1 MSKTQPLPQ
10 SEERGLPPEAV
21 PEGTKGRILEAALQ
35 LFAERGFHGSSI
47 RDIGAAVGLRAANL
61 YLYFPSKEHLL
72 AELVRL
78 GHEVHHRYL
87 RRALIMGA
95 GSGPVEQVK
104 SVVRAHVRA
113 HAQYPALVSVANH
126 EARALPPELLEPA
139 LVFRH
144 DSIAIVT
151 EVVQR
156 GVDEGLFAVT
166 STWLATA
173 AISAMGMRVASW
185 YRPDAGF
192 SIDDIAENYAEF
204 AIRLLTPLVSRKARR
219 E

>member
-1 MSKTQPLPQ
+1 MTKTRPAALPPD
-10 SEERGLPPEAV
+10 GLPPEAV

-35 LFAERGFHGSSI
+35 LFAERGFHGTSI

-78 GHEVHHRYL
+78 GYEIHHRFL

-95 GSGPVEQVK
+95 GNGTVEQVK

-113 HAQYPALVSVANH
+113 HAEYPALVSVANY
-126 EARALPPELLEPA
+126 ESRALPPELLEPA
-139 LVFRH
+139 MVFRR
-144 DSIAIVT
+144 DSIAIVA

-156 GVDEGLFAVT
+156 GVDEGIFEVASPL
-166 STWLATA
+166 LATA
-173 AISAMGMRVASW
+173 AISAMGVRVASW
-185 YRPDAGF
+185 YRPDSGF
-192 SIDDIAENYAEF
+192 SVDEIAESYAEY
-204 AIRLLTPLVSRKARR
+204 AIRLLTPLGPKRAGRR
-219 E
+219 

>member
-1 MSKTQPLPQ
+1 
-10 SEERGLPPEAV
+10 
-21 PEGTKGRILEAALQ
+21 PEGTKGRILQAGLR
-35 LFAERGFHGSSI
+35 LFAERGFHGTSI

-61 YLYFPSKEHLL
+61 YLHFPSKEHLL

-78 GHEVHHRYL
+78 GCEIHHRFV

-95 GSGPVEQVK
+95 GSGTVGQVK
-104 SVVRAHVRA
+104 SLVRAHVRA

-139 LVFRH
+139 EVFRR

-156 GVDEGLFAVT
+156 GVDEGVFDVPSA
-166 STWLATA
+166 WLATA
-173 AISAMGMRVASW
+173 AISAMGVRV
-185 YRPDAGF
+185 P
-192 SIDDIAENYAEF
+192 
-204 AIRLLTPLVSRKARR
+204 
-219 E
+219 

>member
-1 MSKTQPLPQ
+1 MSKPDPMPEADA
-10 SEERGLPPEAV
+10 SGLPPEAV
-21 PEGTKGRILEAALQ
+21 PEGTKGRILEAALR
-35 LFAERGFHGSSI
+35 LFARQGFHGTSI

-87 RRALIMGA
+87 RRALIMGS
-95 GSGPVEQVK
+95 GNGPVEQVK
-104 SVVRAHVRA
+104 AVVRAHVRA

-139 LVFRH
+139 LAFRR
-144 DSIAIVT
+144 DSVAIFT

-156 GVDEGLFAVT
+156 GVDEGVFAV
-166 STWLATA
+166 SSPLLATA
-173 AISAMGMRVASW
+173 AISAMGVRVPSW
-185 YRPDAGF
+185 YGPDCGF
-192 SIDDIAENYAEF
+192 TVDEIAETYAEY
-204 AIRLLTPLVSRKARR
+204 AIRLLSPLSPRKGR
-219 E
+219 